1 MSMINNITL
10 RSCTSEYEALYFYLK
25 YILICFSLLG
35 CAQITTFEQKL
46 RFEYKMNCVRVIL
59 AYEKKCRCDFYPRGL
74 HPEEYCREWAR
85 ASALGYNVTLDVPE
99 VFVR

>member
-1 MSMINNITL
+1 MARVL
-10 RSCTSEYEALYFYLK
+10 LL
-25 YILICFSLLG
+25 LVCFSLLG